1 MEPRASGRAVIRH
14 ATTNELYHIASGDL
28 EWEIIEI
35 NEKGMGPVVHHE
47 ATVDHSE
54 LGELSWHLWEY
65 PIGVVDDQDQH
76 IGSHELVESF
86 QFHFIDIPYEHFEL
100 LSNTEFAT
108 LSTYQKKRY
117 LIDWFHHYYWDPAN
131 DLAYESREGGYQW
144 IYGGP
149 YEALEVLSDEFGSD
163 VEHELIEL
171 AVEEIERDGLTE
183 WSPSPNHEAQEREHD
198 EENYDEWLIQS
209 VANLPRDT
217 IITVNN
223 REAEREK
230 RDKIVSVTREILA
243 EIGAGDDHRHKIG
256 GNNPPDEFKLTSE
269 EWDGILGG
277 VTRLHNGLTE
287 GNANPIEAAE
297 TLLSLQV
304 IWDGV
309 KRRAGLFFDELA
321 KSSGKAIGQLL
332 GPKGLF
338 FGSAAY
344 SMLDVNLSALVSAA
358 AEWLQT
364 FNLPF

>member
-1 MEPRASGRAVIRH
+1 MEPMASGRAAIRH
-14 ATTNELYHIASGDL
+14 ATTNELYYVAPDDL
-28 EWEIIEI
+28 EWEIVEI
-35 NEKGMGPVVHHE
+35 DEKGMGRIVHHE
-47 ATVDHSE
+47 ATIEHSE
-54 LGELSWHLWEY
+54 LGELSWDLWEY
-65 PIGVVDDQDQH
+65 PIGVVDHQDQR
-76 IGSHELVESF
+76 IGSHELVENF
-86 QFHFIDIPYEHFEL
+86 QFHFIDTPYVQLEPF
-100 LSNTEFAT
+100 SNTEFAT

-131 DLAYESREGGYQW
+131 DLPYNSREGGYQW

-171 AVEEIERDGLTE
+171 AVDEIQSDGLMD
-183 WSPSPNHEAQEREHD
+183 WSPSPNHPAQEREHD

-209 VANLPRDT
+209 VANLPTET

-223 REAEREK
+223 LEAEREK
-230 RDKIVSVTREILA
+230 RDKIVSVTRKILA
-243 EIGAGDDHRHKIG
+243 EFGARDDHRHKIG
-256 GNNPPDEFKLTSE
+256 GNNPPDEFRLTSE

-277 VTRLHNGLTE
+277 VTRLHDGLTE

-304 IWDGV
+304 FWDGL
-309 KRRAGLFFDELA
+309 KRRAGLFFDELV
-321 KSSGKAIGQLL
+321 KSAGKATGEWI
-332 GPKGLF
+332 GPKGVF
-338 FGSAAY
+338 YGSAVL
-344 SMLDVNLSALVSAA
+344 SMIGGKLSALFSAA